1 MQIVEVHCVLTGRPF
16 FDAYAKIGPNK
27 LNLKSKNMRP
37 SPGDDKLMS
46 EVVLFFIVLYIISYI
61 LNYTISLPWGWGML
75 ISFIVVGF
83 IWIAIKIYR
92 IDKKHENRNKK

>member
-1 MQIVEVHCVLTGRPF
+1 
-16 FDAYAKIGPNK
+16 
-27 LNLKSKNMRP
+27 MRP

-46 EVVLFFIVLYIISYI
+46 EIFLFFVVLYIISYT
-61 LNYTISLPWGWGML
+61 LNYKLSLPWGWGML

-92 IDKKHENRNKK
+92 MDKKYENRNKK